1 MVHCLEPREIEL
13 LRLRFAADL
22 TYAEMGAAL
31 GKSEGAAKMALLR
44 LLEDLQEEW
53 ERSDE

>member
-1 MVHCLEPREIEL
+1 VNRLQPREIEL

-31 GKSEGAAKMALLR
+31 GQSEAASKMAVRR
-44 LLEDLQEEW
+44 LLVRLQDEW
-53 ERSDE
+53 ERNDE